1 MLEELTESLR
11 PSRTETL
18 AKAFSRW
25 GRSGFWALVV
35 MGALPLIIMVY
46 TFVFT
51 GQPAGSSRSGLPL
64 VQFFS
69 TAGLLLLVFLALWF
83 HRYTRIAVRLQDPA
97 KQPSDASL
105 RKTVWTG
112 VVAASIAILF
122 SMLVLLLEVGTLL
135 FYFLSAPQAGVPT
148 VQTTGAAVATWV
160 SAVDMMNLLSV
171 ILTLGGEIFALI
183 FGLLLLFRTIQDA
196 PQAPAAAR

>member
-11 PSRTETL
+11 SSRTETL
-18 AKAFSRW
+18 AKAFARW

-35 MGALPLIIMVY
+35 MGALPLIIMIY
-46 TFVFT
+46 MLVFT
-51 GQPAGSSRSGLPL
+51 GQLAGSARSGLPL

-69 TAGLLLLVFLALWF
+69 TVGLLLLVFLALWF
-83 HRYTRIAVRLQDPA
+83 HRYTRIAASLQDPA
-97 KQPSDASL
+97 KRPSEASL

-112 VVAASIAILF
+112 VVAATIAIVF

-196 PQAPAAAR
+196 PQATAAAR

>member
-1 MLEELTESLR
+1 MLEELTETLR

-25 GRSGFWALVV
+25 GRSGFWALMV
-35 MGALPLIIMVY
+35 MGALPLVIMVY
-46 TFVFT
+46 TLVFT
-51 GQPAGSSRSGLPL
+51 GRPAGSARSGLPL

-83 HRYTRIAVRLQDPA
+83 HRYTRIAARLQDPE
-97 KQPSDASL
+97 KRPSDASL

-148 VQTTGAAVATWV
+148 VQTTGAALATWV

-196 PQAPAAAR
+196 PQAAAAAR